1 MTYQMD
7 WLSFLIFKLLTNNV
21 DYIDESNYWLAE
33 VSSLIGNILSI
44 IFYVVCIV
52 IIFKVVTNI
61 IFGPAKSSDNIEDL
75 NDLIGNWRY
84 TLKETR
90 DLIRDLEDL
99 EEQQIINELENINT
113 DTEAIDIKI
122 EPITEDEINDII
134 KDEIDKIEIVENRIN
149 TVEDDL
155 QDTINKNYR
164 QWVKYD
170 E

>member
-7 WLSFLIFKLLTNNV
+7 WLSFLIFKLLSNNV

-61 IFGPAKSSDNIEDL
+61 IFGPATSSDNIEDL

-90 DLIRDLEDL
+90 DIIRDLEDL
-99 EEQQIINELENINT
+99 EEQQIINELN
-113 DTEAIDIKI
+113 DTEL
-122 EPITEDEINDII
+122 EPITEDEINEIVKYTIDKINI
-134 KDEIDKIEIVENRIN
+134 VDDEIDKGYYVD
-149 TVEDDL
+149 DDL

-164 QWVKYD
+164 QWEKYD